1 MYDFSLNVQITIFLK
16 IPLLL
21 QLTNIVSLSFQ
32 IKPMIRSMTGFGK
45 TIATPSGRTVNIEI
59 RTLNSK
65 QLDVNTRIPSHYR
78 DKESEIRGEINR
90 VLERGKIDFIITVDS
105 DADTNDFVLNRS
117 LASKYY
123 SEIKQLAD
131 ELGISAG
138 ENIISDVLK
147 MPDVLKAGRE
157 APDETEWTQVKNA
170 ISEALALTEAFRI
183 AEGELLGKDM
193 MARIQLILELL
204 IKIEPLESTRI
215 SNLRERFQ
223 RNQDEFLEKTTKVDK
238 FDENR
243 FEQEIFWYLEKL
255 DITEEKLRLR
265 KHCDYF
271 IATLNSSESNGRKLG
286 FITQEIGREINT
298 LGSKAYNAE
307 IQMIVVQMKDELE
320 KIKEQVSNVL

>member
-1 MYDFSLNVQITIFLK
+1 
-16 IPLLL
+16 
-21 QLTNIVSLSFQ
+21 
-32 IKPMIRSMTGFGK
+32 MIRSMTGFGK
-45 TIATPSGRTVNIEI
+45 TSATIEGRKINIEI

-65 QLDVNTRIPSHYR
+65 QLDINTRIHSFYR
-78 DKESEIRGEINR
+78 EKESEIRAEISQ
-90 VLERGKIDFIITVDS
+90 VLERGKIDFSLNVENDS
-105 DADTNDFVLNRS
+105 DSGDFSINRQ

-123 SEIKQLAD
+123 TEIKQLSIA
-131 ELGISAG
+131 LGERTG
-138 ENIISDVLK
+138 ENIIAEILK

-157 APDETEWTQVKNA
+157 APDENEWEHVKEA
-170 ISEALALTEAFRI
+170 ITEALLQTNAFRV
-183 AEGELLGKDM
+183 AEGELLGNDM
-193 MARIQLILELL
+193 QMRIRLILDLL
-204 IKIEPLESTRI
+204 LKIEPLESTRI
-215 SNLRERFQ
+215 GNLRERFQ

-255 DITEEKLRLR
+255 DITEEKVRLR

-271 IATLNSSESNGRKLG
+271 ISTLQSDESNGRRLG

-307 IQMIVVQMKDELE
+307 IQMLVVQMKDELE

>member
-1 MYDFSLNVQITIFLK
+1 
-16 IPLLL
+16 
-21 QLTNIVSLSFQ
+21 
-32 IKPMIRSMTGFGK
+32 MIRSMTGFGK
-45 TIATPSGRTVNIEI
+45 TTANPGGRTVNIEI

-65 QLDVNTRIPSHYR
+65 QLDVNTRIPSIYR
-78 DKESEIRGEINR
+78 DKESEIRAEINR
-90 VLERGKIDFIITVDS
+90 VLERGKIDFMITVDS
-105 DADTNDFVLNRS
+105 DSEANDFAINRP
-117 LASKYY
+117 LAQRYY
-123 SEIKQLAD
+123 SEIKQLAED
-131 ELGISAG
+131 LGETPG
-138 ENIISDVLK
+138 DDIISNILK

-157 APDETEWTQVKNA
+157 TPDETEWAQVKTA
-170 ISEALALTEAFRI
+170 ITEALVLTENFRV

-193 MARIQLILELL
+193 IARIQLILDLL
-204 IKIEPLESTRI
+204 LKVEPLESTRI
-215 SNLRERFQ
+215 GNLRDRFQ
-223 RNQDEFLEKTTKVDK
+223 RNQDEFLEKTTKIDK

-271 IATLNSSESNGRKLG
+271 IDTLHSPESNGRKLG

>member
-1 MYDFSLNVQITIFLK
+1 
-16 IPLLL
+16 
-21 QLTNIVSLSFQ
+21 
-32 IKPMIRSMTGFGK
+32 MIRSMTGFGK
-45 TIATPSGRTVNIEI
+45 ATANPGGRTVNIEI

-65 QLDVNTRIPSHYR
+65 TLDVNTRIPALYR
-78 DKESEIRGEINR
+78 DKESEIRAEINR
-90 VLERGKIDFIITVDS
+90 VLERGKIDFMITVDS
-105 DADTNDFVLNRS
+105 DSDTNDFVINRQ
-117 LASKYY
+117 LATKYY
-123 SEIKQLAD
+123 AEIKQVAD
-131 ELGISAG
+131 ELGVMTG
-138 ENIISDVLK
+138 ENIISDILK
-147 MPDVLKAGRE
+147 MPDVLKTGRE
-157 APDETEWTQVKNA
+157 APDETEWAQVKTA
-170 ISEALALTEAFRI
+170 ISDALALTEAFRI
-183 AEGELLGKDM
+183 SEGELLGKDM
-193 MARIQLILELL
+193 IARIHLILNLL
-204 IKIEPLESTRI
+204 LKVEPLEGTRI
-215 SNLRERFQ
+215 GNLRDRFQ

-271 IATLNSSESNGRKLG
+271 IDTLNSSESNGRKLG

>member
-1 MYDFSLNVQITIFLK
+1 
-16 IPLLL
+16 
-21 QLTNIVSLSFQ
+21 
-32 IKPMIRSMTGFGK
+32 MTGFGK
-45 TIATPSGRTVNIEI
+45 TTVTAGGHTVNIEI

-65 QLDVNTRIPSHYR
+65 QLDVNTRIPLLYR
-78 DKESEIRGEINR
+78 DKESEIRAEINR
-90 VLERGKIDFIITVDS
+90 VLERGKIDFMITVDS
-105 DADTNDFVLNRS
+105 DSDTNDFAINRP
-117 LASKYY
+117 LAQRYY
-123 SEIKQLAD
+123 TEIVRMAE
-131 ELGISAG
+131 ELGEAAG
-138 ENIISDVLK
+138 NNIISDILK

-157 APDETEWTQVKNA
+157 APDESEWAQVKTA
-170 ISEALALTEAFRI
+170 ISDALALTEAFRA
-183 AEGELLGKDM
+183 AEGELLGRDM
-193 MARIQLILELL
+193 SARIQLILDLL
-204 IKIEPLESTRI
+204 LKVEPLEGARI
-215 SNLRERFQ
+215 GNLRDRFQ

-271 IATLNSSESNGRKLG
+271 INTLHSSESNGRKLG

-298 LGSKAYNAE
+298 LGSKAYDAE

>member
-1 MYDFSLNVQITIFLK
+1 
-16 IPLLL
+16 
-21 QLTNIVSLSFQ
+21 
-32 IKPMIRSMTGFGK
+32 MTGFGK
-45 TIATPSGRTVNIEI
+45 ATATPGGRTVNIEI

-65 QLDVNTRIPSHYR
+65 SLDANTRIPAQYR
-78 DKESEIRGEINR
+78 DKESEIRAELGR

-105 DADTNDFVLNRS
+105 DSDASDFGINRP
-117 LASKYY
+117 LARKYY
-123 SEIKQLAD
+123 TEIKQLAD
-131 ELGISAG
+131 ELGETAG
-138 ENIISDVLK
+138 NDILSTILK

-157 APDETEWTQVKNA
+157 VPDETEWAQVKSA
-170 ISEALALTEAFRI
+170 VLEALALTDAFRT
-183 AEGELLGKDM
+183 AEGELLGNDM
-193 MARIQLILELL
+193 SERIQLILDLL
-204 IKIEPLESTRI
+204 LKVEPLEASRI
-215 SNLRERFQ
+215 NNLRERFQ

-271 IATLNSSESNGRKLG
+271 INTIHSNESNGRKLG

>member
-1 MYDFSLNVQITIFLK
+1 M
-16 IPLLL
+16 
-21 QLTNIVSLSFQ
+21 
-32 IKPMIRSMTGFGK
+32 IKSMTGFGK
-45 TIATPSGRTVNIEI
+45 TTVNPGGRTVNIEI

-65 QLDVNTRIPSHYR
+65 QLDVNTRIPALYR
-78 DKESEIRGEINR
+78 DKEAEIRAELNR
-90 VLERGKIDFIITVDS
+90 VLERGKIDFMITVDS
-105 DADTNDFVLNRS
+105 DSDTGEFSINRP
-117 LASKYY
+117 LAKQIYN
-123 SEIKQLAD
+123 EINQLAL
-131 ELGISAG
+131 ELGAATGPDILST
-138 ENIISDVLK
+138 ILK

-157 APDETEWTQVKNA
+157 APDENEWLLVKNA
-170 ISEALALTEAFRI
+170 VTEALVLTDVFRA

-193 MARIQLILELL
+193 SSRIQLILDLL
-204 IKIEPLESTRI
+204 LKVEPLESLRI
-215 SNLRERFQ
+215 TNLRERFQ
-223 RNQDEFLEKTTKVDK
+223 RNQDEFLEKTTKVEK

-265 KHCDYF
+265 KHCVYF
-271 IATLNSSESNGRKLG
+271 LDTLTSSDSNGRKLG

>member
-1 MYDFSLNVQITIFLK
+1 
-16 IPLLL
+16 
-21 QLTNIVSLSFQ
+21 
-32 IKPMIRSMTGFGK
+32 MIRSMTGFGK
-45 TIATPSGRTVNIEI
+45 TTATPGGRTVNIEI

-65 QLDVNTRIPSHYR
+65 TLDVNTRIPSLYR
-78 DKESEIRGEINR
+78 DKESEIRSEINR
-90 VLERGKIDFIITVDS
+90 VLERGKVDFMITVDS
-105 DADTNDFVLNRS
+105 DADTNDFVINRQ

-123 SEIKQLAD
+123 AEIKQVAD
-131 ELGISAG
+131 ELGVMTG
-138 ENIISDVLK
+138 ENIISDILK

-157 APDETEWTQVKNA
+157 APDETEWAQVKSA
-170 ISEALALTEAFRI
+170 ISDALALTEVFRI

-193 MARIQLILELL
+193 IARIQLILDLL
-204 IKIEPLESTRI
+204 LKVEPLEGMRI
-215 SNLRERFQ
+215 GNLRERFQ

-271 IATLNSSESNGRKLG
+271 IDTLNSHESNGRKLG

>member
-1 MYDFSLNVQITIFLK
+1 
-16 IPLLL
+16 
-21 QLTNIVSLSFQ
+21 
-32 IKPMIRSMTGFGK
+32 MIRSMTGFGK
-45 TIATPSGRTVNIEI
+45 TTVNPGGRTVNIEI

-65 QLDVNTRIPSHYR
+65 QLDVNTRIPSLYR
-78 DKESEIRGEINR
+78 DKESEIRAEINK
-90 VLERGKIDFIITVDS
+90 VLERGKIDFMITVDS
-105 DADTNDFVLNRS
+105 DADTNDFAINRP
-117 LASKYY
+117 LARKYY
-123 SEIKQLAD
+123 DEIRQLAE
-131 ELGISAG
+131 ELGETTG
-138 ENIISDVLK
+138 EYIISDILK

-157 APDETEWTQVKNA
+157 APDETEWA
-170 ISEALALTEAFRI
+170 IIKTGVIEALALTDAFRST
-183 AEGELLGKDM
+183 EGELLGKDM
-193 MARIQLILELL
+193 TERIQLILDLL
-204 IKIEPLESTRI
+204 LTIEPLESMRI
-215 SNLRERFQ
+215 GNLRDRFQ

-271 IATLNSSESNGRKLG
+271 INTLNSSESNGRKLG

>member
-1 MYDFSLNVQITIFLK
+1 
-16 IPLLL
+16 
-21 QLTNIVSLSFQ
+21 
-32 IKPMIRSMTGFGK
+32 MIRSMTGFGK
-45 TIATPSGRTVNIEI
+45 ATANPGGRTVNIEI

-65 QLDVNTRIPSHYR
+65 QLDVNTRIPALFR
-78 DKESEIRGEINR
+78 DKESEIRAEISR
-90 VLERGKIDFIITVDS
+90 ILERGKIDFMITIDN
-105 DADTNDFVLNRS
+105 DAESGDFAINRP
-117 LASKYY
+117 LARRIY
-123 SEIKQLAD
+123 SEITQLAD
-131 ELGISAG
+131 ELGETAGTDIISA
-138 ENIISDVLK
+138 ILK
-147 MPDVLKAGRE
+147 MPDVLKTGRE
-157 APDETEWTQVKNA
+157 VPDESEWALVKTA
-170 ISEALALTEAFRI
+170 VSEALAQTDTFRT

-193 MARIQLILELL
+193 SSRIQRILDLL
-204 IKIEPLESTRI
+204 LTIEPLEGTRI

-271 IATLNSSESNGRKLG
+271 IETLQSSDSNGRKLG

-320 KIKEQVSNVL
+320 KIKEQGSNVL

>member
-1 MYDFSLNVQITIFLK
+1 
-16 IPLLL
+16 
-21 QLTNIVSLSFQ
+21 
-32 IKPMIRSMTGFGK
+32 MIRSMTGFGK
-45 TIATPSGRTVNIEI
+45 TTVTPGGRTVNIEI

-65 QLDVNTRIPSHYR
+65 QLDVNTRIPSLYR
-78 DKESEIRGEINR
+78 DKESEIRAEINK

-105 DADTNDFVLNRS
+105 DADTNDFAINRP
-117 LASKYY
+117 LAKKYY
-123 SEIKQLAD
+123 DEIRLLAD
-131 ELGISAG
+131 ELGETTG
-138 ENIISDVLK
+138 ENIISDILK
-147 MPDVLKAGRE
+147 MPDVLKAGHE
-157 APDETEWTQVKNA
+157 APDETEWAMIKTGV
-170 ISEALALTEAFRI
+170 IEALALTDAFRS

-193 MARIQLILELL
+193 TERIQLILDLL
-204 IKIEPLESTRI
+204 LTIEPLESMRI
-215 SNLRERFQ
+215 GNLRDRFQ

-271 IATLNSSESNGRKLG
+271 INTLNSSESNGRKLG

>member
-1 MYDFSLNVQITIFLK
+1 
-16 IPLLL
+16 
-21 QLTNIVSLSFQ
+21 
-32 IKPMIRSMTGFGK
+32 MIRSMTGFGK
-45 TIATPSGRTVNIEI
+45 TTANLGGRSVNIEI

-65 QLDVNTRIPSHYR
+65 QLDVNIRIPAIYR
-78 DKESEIRGEINR
+78 DKESEIRTEINK
-90 VLERGKIDFIITVDS
+90 VLERGKIDFMITVDS
-105 DADTNDFVLNRS
+105 DADTNDFAVNRL
-117 LASKYY
+117 LARKYY
-123 SEIKQLAD
+123 EEIRQLAD
-131 ELGISAG
+131 ELGETTG
-138 ENIISDVLK
+138 ESIISDILK
-147 MPDVLKAGRE
+147 MPDVLKAGRD
-157 APDETEWTQVKNA
+157 APEESEWALVKNA
-170 ISEALALTEAFRI
+170 VIDALALTDAFRS

-193 MARIQLILELL
+193 TERIQLILDLL
-204 IKIEPLESTRI
+204 LTIEPLESLRI
-215 SNLRERFQ
+215 NNLRERFQ

-271 IATLNSSESNGRKLG
+271 INTLNSSESNGRKLG

>member
-1 MYDFSLNVQITIFLK
+1 
-16 IPLLL
+16 
-21 QLTNIVSLSFQ
+21 
-32 IKPMIRSMTGFGK
+32 MTGFGK
-45 TIATPSGRTVNIEI
+45 TTANPGGRTVNIEI

-65 QLDVNTRIPSHYR
+65 QLDVNTRIPSIYR
-78 DKESEIRGEINR
+78 DKESEIRAEINR
-90 VLERGKIDFIITVDS
+90 VLERGKIDFMITIDSDS
-105 DADTNDFVLNRS
+105 DANDFAIDRP
-117 LASKYY
+117 LAHRYY

-131 ELGISAG
+131 ELGETTG
-138 ENIISDVLK
+138 EDIISDILK
-147 MPDVLKAGRE
+147 MPDILKAGRE
-157 APDETEWTQVKNA
+157 APDETEWAQVKTA
-170 ISEALALTEAFRI
+170 LIDALALTDAFRS

-193 MARIQLILELL
+193 TARIQLILDLL
-204 IKIEPLESTRI
+204 LTIEPLEGTRI
-215 SNLRERFQ
+215 GNLRDRFQ
-223 RNQDEFLEKTTKVDK
+223 RNQDEFLEKTTKIDK

-271 IATLNSSESNGRKLG
+271 IDTLRSAESNGRKLG

>member
-1 MYDFSLNVQITIFLK
+1 
-16 IPLLL
+16 
-21 QLTNIVSLSFQ
+21 
-32 IKPMIRSMTGFGK
+32 MIRSMTGFGK
-45 TIATPSGRTVNIEI
+45 TTVTAGGRTVNIEI

-65 QLDVNTRIPSHYR
+65 QLDVNTRIPSLYR
-78 DKESEIRGEINR
+78 DKESEIRAEINR
-90 VLERGKIDFIITVDS
+90 VLERGKIDFMITVDS
-105 DADTNDFVLNRS
+105 DSDANDFAINRA
-117 LASKYY
+117 LAHKYY
-123 SEIKQLAD
+123 SEISNLAV
-131 ELGISAG
+131 EFGITAG
-138 ENIISDVLK
+138 ENVISDILK

-157 APDETEWTQVKNA
+157 APDETEWAQVKNA
-170 ISEALALTEAFRI
+170 ISEALALTEDFRA

-193 MARIQLILELL
+193 SARIRIILDLL
-204 IKIEPLESTRI
+204 LQAEPLEGARI
-215 SNLRERFQ
+215 GNLRERFQ
-223 RNQDEFLEKTTKVDK
+223 RNQDEFLEKTTKIDK

-271 IATLNSSESNGRKLG
+271 ISTLNSPESNGRKLS

-298 LGSKAYNAE
+298 LGSKAYDAE

>member
-1 MYDFSLNVQITIFLK
+1 
-16 IPLLL
+16 
-21 QLTNIVSLSFQ
+21 
-32 IKPMIRSMTGFGK
+32 MTGFGK
-45 TIATPSGRTVNIEI
+45 TTANPGGRTVNIEI

-65 QLDVNTRIPSHYR
+65 QLDVNTRIPSLYR
-78 DKESEIRGEINR
+78 DKESEIRAEINR
-90 VLERGKIDFIITVDS
+90 VLERGKVDFMITIDS
-105 DADTNDFVLNRS
+105 DADAGDFAINRP
-117 LASKYY
+117 LATKYY
-123 SEIKQLAD
+123 SEITQLAK
-131 ELGISAG
+131 ELGLTV
-138 ENIISDVLK
+138 ENTVISDILK
-147 MPDVLKAGRE
+147 MPDVMKAGRE
-157 APDETEWTQVKNA
+157 APDETEWTQVKTA
-170 ISEALALTEAFRI
+170 ISEALALTETFRM

-193 MARIQLILELL
+193 ISRIKLILDLL
-204 IKIEPLESTRI
+204 LKVEPLEGARI
-215 SNLRERFQ
+215 GNLRDRFQ

-271 IATLNSSESNGRKLG
+271 INTLNSSESNGRKLG

-298 LGSKAYNAE
+298 LGSKAYDAE